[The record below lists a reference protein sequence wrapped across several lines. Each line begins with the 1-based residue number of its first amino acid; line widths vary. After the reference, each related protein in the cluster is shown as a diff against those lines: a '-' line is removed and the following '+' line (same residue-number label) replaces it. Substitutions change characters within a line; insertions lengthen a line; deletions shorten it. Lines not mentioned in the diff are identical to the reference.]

1 MPASCPRARV
11 ALGRIGRPTFLAD
24 TALSVLFGA
33 AGGLLVTAVV
43 VLAGFPEWGETL
55 LGILVVFAAFFLIG
69 LGIRGGL
76 HLVFVDINHGLDPSG
91 DRPRAE
97 YLSYSRGWMRFGAGS
112 AGAAAVLSLAFLLR
126 TGDAFPG

>member
-1 MPASCPRARV
+1 M
-11 ALGRIGRPTFLAD
+11 ALWRIGRPTFLAD

-33 AGGLLVTAVV
+33 VGGLLVTAVIA
-43 VLAGFPEWGETL
+43 LAGFPEWGETL
-55 LGILVVFAAFFLIG
+55 LSILVVFAAFFLIG

-76 HLVFVDINHGLDPSG
+76 HLVFVYVNHGLDPSD

>member
-1 MPASCPRARV
+1 MYV
-11 ALGRIGRPTFLAD
+11 
-24 TALSVLFGA
+24 
-33 AGGLLVTAVV
+33 
-43 VLAGFPEWGETL
+43 
-55 LGILVVFAAFFLIG
+55 
-69 LGIRGGL
+69 
-76 HLVFVDINHGLDPSG
+76 NHGLDPSD